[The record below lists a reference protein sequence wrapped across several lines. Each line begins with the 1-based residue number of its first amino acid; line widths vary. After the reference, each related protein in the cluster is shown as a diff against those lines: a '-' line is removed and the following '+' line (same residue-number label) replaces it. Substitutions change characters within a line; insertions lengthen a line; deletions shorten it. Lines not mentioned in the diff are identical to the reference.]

1 MYIIY
6 KNEVILI
13 SIYFIGY
20 EGVKM
25 LKSILFLGTGMAL
38 GCYYKSCKE
47 KKRLSHNNSNT
58 KLSDESKAQSQI
70 ETI

>member
-1 MYIIY
+1 
-6 KNEVILI
+6 
-13 SIYFIGY
+13 
-20 EGVKM
+20 M

-58 KLSDESKAQSQI
+58 KLSDESKAQSQT
-70 ETI
+70 ETV